1 MSKKL
6 YGLLMLA
13 MVSLVL
19 GGCGSSSESK
29 VSAVASLKPAMTDF
43 PNSGLLVSADSL
55 QSSLGAPKLIVVDT
69 RPTAAYEA
77 GHIPGAI
84 NVHWQDYRD
93 GVALALKPLATLE
106 SQLSTVGIFRD
117 ATIVIYDDTI
127 YSWGAA
133 GRIFWMLDVLGC
145 DDIHILNGGWNKWQA
160 DGRTTHTGAVTLPA
174 ANFKAA
180 DTLREGISASKAH
193 IRDRLNTSDFV
204 VVDTRTDE
212 EYMGWQLYGEPTPG
226 HVKGAV
232 QIPYAW
238 YYNSDYTSKSYAALK
253 SMFESRG
260 VTPDKEVVTY
270 CTSGIR
276 SAYAYF
282 LLRMMGYSR
291 AANYDGSIKE
301 WGSSQGAQLPIM
313 PMEKSPNFATL
324 VYPLWVKQL
333 IDYHASGS
341 TSTAPPEYKDPATG
355 STYARNHKYL
365 IFETQWG
372 SFSDMA
378 QGWAD
383 NAYLLGHIPGA
394 IHSNSDTYENGDPRW
409 FMLPDTE
416 LKAAAGSMG
425 ITADTTVVIYSDSTI
440 FAARLWWILRYLGV
454 EDIRILNG
462 GYKAW
467 TDVGYAGETT
477 TNSPTATTY
486 IGTTRPEVVATTD
499 YVSSHYNNGTTWMV
513 DVRRWIEYTGEI
525 SGYSYVVNKGR
536 IPGAIWAYD
545 ADDSALNYND
555 SDGTLRNSDEVN
567 ALWRGRGITAT
578 TSPTTFDKEVIFY
591 CGSGYRSALGYLHA
605 YLLGYTNIRNY
616 SDGWEG
622 WSTNY
627 TNIGTDAEPNWTQP
641 VSGRPVESGWP
652 L

>member
-1 MSKKL
+1 MKMKKML

-13 MVSLVL
+13 LVSLVF
-19 GGCGSSSESK
+19 GGCGSSSSDSK
-29 VSAVASLKPAMTDF
+29 VSAVATLKPAMTDF
-43 PNSGLLVSADSL
+43 PNSELLVSPDSL
-55 QSSLGAPKLIVVDT
+55 KASLGAPKLIVVDT

-93 GVALALKPLATLE
+93 GSATVLALKSLATLE
-106 SQLSTVGIFRD
+106 SQLSAAGITRD

-133 GRIFWMLDVLGC
+133 GRIFWMLDILGC

-160 DGRTTHTGAVTLPA
+160 DGRTTQTGAVTMPA
-174 ANFKAA
+174 ATFKAV
-180 DTLREGISASKAH
+180 DKLRDGISAKKAH

-226 HVKGAV
+226 HIKGAV
-232 QIPYAW
+232 QLPYAW
-238 YYNSDYTSKSYAALK
+238 YYNSDYTSKSYTDLK
-253 SMFESRG
+253 AMFESRG

-301 WGSSQGAQLPIM
+301 WGSSQGAQLPVL
-313 PMEKSPNFATL
+313 PMEKAPNFSTL

-333 IDYHASGS
+333 IDYHKSGS
-341 TSTAPPEYKDPATG
+341 TTAAPPQYSYD
-355 STYARNHKYL
+355 RNHKYL

-372 SFSDMA
+372 SFEEMDK
-378 QGWAD
+378 GWAD
-383 NAYLLGHIPGA
+383 NSYKIGHVPGA

-409 FMLPDTE
+409 FMLPDAE

-425 ITADTTVVIYSDSTI
+425 ITADTTVVVYSNSPI

-454 EDIRILNG
+454 QDIRILNG

-467 TDVGYAGETT
+467 TDASYAGETT
-477 TNSPTATTY
+477 INNPVPTTY
-486 IGTTRPEVVATTD
+486 VGSTRPEVVATTD
-499 YVSSHYNNGTTWMV
+499 YVNTHYNDGTAQMV
-513 DVRRWIEYTGEI
+513 DVRRWIEYLGEI

-536 IPGAIWAYD
+536 IPGAVWAYD
-545 ADDSALNYND
+545 ADDSGLNYND
-555 SDGTLRNSDEVN
+555 SDGTLRNGDEVK
-567 ALWRGRGITAT
+567 ALWNGRGITQATAT
-578 TSPTTFDKEVIFY
+578 TFSKEIIFY
-591 CGSGYRSALGYLHA
+591 CGSGYRSSLTYLQAH
-605 YLLGYTNIRNY
+605 LMGFTNIRNY

-627 TNIGTDAEPNWTQP
+627 TNIGTVAEPNWTQP
-641 VSGRPVESGWP
+641 VSGRPVASGWP

>member
-1 MSKKL
+1 MNKML
-6 YGLLMLA
+6 CCLLLA
-13 MVSLVL
+13 LAFLVL
-19 GGCGSSSESK
+19 GGCGSSSDSK

-55 QSSLGAPKLIVVDT
+55 QASLGASKLIVVDT
-69 RPTAAYEA
+69 RPTPAYEA

-84 NVHWQDYRD
+84 NIHWQDYRD
-93 GVALALKPLATLE
+93 GSATVLALKPQVTLE
-106 SQLSTVGIFRD
+106 SPLSAAGITRD

-133 GRIFWMLDVLGC
+133 GRIFWMLDILGC

-160 DGRTTHTGAVTLPA
+160 DGRTTQVGAVTLA
-174 ANFKAA
+174 TATFKAA
-180 DTLREGISASKAH
+180 DTLRTSISATKAH
-193 IRDRLNTSDFV
+193 IRDRLNTSDFI

-226 HVKGAV
+226 HIKGAV
-232 QIPYAW
+232 QLPYAW
-238 YYNSDYTSKSYAALK
+238 YYNSDYSTKSYSDLK
-253 SMFESRG
+253 DMFEARG

-276 SAYAYF
+276 SAHAYF
-282 LLRMMGYSR
+282 LLRMMGYPR

-301 WGSSQGAQLPIM
+301 WGSSQGAQLPIL
-313 PMEKSPNFATL
+313 PMEKAPNFATL

-333 IDYHASGS
+333 IDYHKAGS
-341 TSTAPPEYKDPATG
+341 TTAAPPQYSYD
-355 STYARNHKYL
+355 RNHKYL

-409 FMLPDTE
+409 FMLPDAE
-416 LKAAAGSMG
+416 LKVAAGSMG
-425 ITADTTVVIYSDSTI
+425 ITADTTVVVYSDSLI
-440 FAARLWWILRYLGV
+440 FASRLWWILRYLGV
-454 EDIRILNG
+454 QDIRILNG

-467 TDVGYAGETT
+467 SDASYAGETT
-477 TNSPTATTY
+477 INTPVPTTY
-486 IGTTRPEVVATTD
+486 VGTTLPEVVATTD
-499 YVSSHYNNGTTWMV
+499 YVNTHYNDGTVFMV
-513 DVRRWIEYTGEI
+513 DVRRWVEYLGEI

-545 ADDSALNYND
+545 ADDSGLNYND
-555 SDGTLRNSDEVN
+555 SDGTLRNGDEVK
-567 ALWRGRGITAT
+567 ALWSGRGITAAT
-578 TSPTTFDKEVIFY
+578 ATTFTKEAIFY
-591 CGSGYRSALGYLHA
+591 C
-605 YLLGYTNIRNY
+605 
-616 SDGWEG
+616 E
-622 WSTNY
+622 
-627 TNIGTDAEPNWTQP
+627 IGRAH
-641 VSGRPVESGWP
+641 V
-652 L
+652 

>member
-1 MSKKL
+1 MMKML

-13 MVSLVL
+13 LVSLVF
-19 GGCGSSSESK
+19 GGCGSSSSDSK
-29 VSAVASLKPAMTDF
+29 ISAVASLKPAMTDF
-43 PNSGLLVSADSL
+43 PNSELLVSPESL
-55 QSSLGAPKLIVVDT
+55 QASLGAPKLIVVDT

-93 GVALALKPLATLE
+93 GSATVLALKPLATLE
-106 SQLSTVGIFRD
+106 SQLSAAGITRD

-133 GRIFWMLDVLGC
+133 GRIFWMLDILGC

-160 DGRTTHTGAVTLPA
+160 DGRTTQTGTVSLTA
-174 ANFKAA
+174 ATFKAS
-180 DTLREGISASKAH
+180 DTLRTNISATKAH
-193 IRDRLNTSDFV
+193 IRDRLNATDFI

-226 HVKGAV
+226 HLKGAV
-232 QIPYAW
+232 QLPYAW
-238 YYNSDYTSKSYAALK
+238 YYNSDYSTKSYSDLK
-253 SMFESRG
+253 DMFEARG
-260 VTPDKEVVTY
+260 VTPDKEVVAY

-276 SAYAYF
+276 SAHAYF
-282 LLRMMGYSR
+282 LLRMMGYPR

-301 WGSSQGAQLPIM
+301 WGSDQGAQLPVL
-313 PMEKSPNFATL
+313 PMEKAPNFATL

-333 IDYHASGS
+333 IDYHKAGS
-341 TSTAPPEYKDPATG
+341 TTAAPPQY
-355 STYARNHKYL
+355 SYARDHKYL

-372 SFSDMA
+372 TFADA
-378 QGWAD
+378 DAGWAD
-383 NAYLLGHIPGA
+383 NSYWLGHIPGA

-409 FMLPDTE
+409 FMLPDAE

-425 ITADTTVVIYSDSTI
+425 ITADTTVVVYSNNTI
-440 FAARLWWILRYLGV
+440 FAARLWWILHYLGV
-454 EDIRILNG
+454 QDIRILNG
-462 GYKAW
+462 GYNAW
-467 TDVGYAGETT
+467 TAAGYAGETT
-477 TNSPTATTY
+477 SNNPVPTTY
-486 IGTTRPEVVATTD
+486 VGTTRPEVVATTD
-499 YVSSHYNNGTTWMV
+499 YVNTHFNDGTAQMV
-513 DVRRWIEYTGEI
+513 DVRRWIEYLGEI

-536 IPGAIWAYD
+536 IPGAVWAYD
-545 ADDSALNYND
+545 ADDSGLNYND
-555 SDGTLRNSDEVN
+555 SDGTLRNGDEIK
-567 ALWRGRGITAT
+567 ALWSGRGITPATAT
-578 TSPTTFDKEVIFY
+578 TFSKEIIFY
-591 CGSGYRSALGYLHA
+591 CGSGYRSSLA
-605 YLLGYTNIRNY
+605 YLQAHLMGFSNIRNY

-627 TNIGTDAEPNWTQP
+627 TFDGTNWTQP